1 MRLPWTLEEL
11 SSIQQRLGESMARTE
26 ESDPDIRPLPP
37 MTEEE
42 TKEMLL
48 AFFETAT
55 IRTLTADEA
64 TMCGQLLCNFRMA
77 VRAAMAGRKGRYFIF
92 GEDELAR
99 MMAKE

>member
-1 MRLPWTLEEL
+1 MRSPWTLEEL

-26 ESDPDIRPLPP
+26 ESNPDIRPLPP

-77 VRAAMAGRKGRYFIF
+77 VRAATLGYIGRYFVV
-92 GEDELAR
+92 GEGELE
-99 MMAKE
+99 KLVGK